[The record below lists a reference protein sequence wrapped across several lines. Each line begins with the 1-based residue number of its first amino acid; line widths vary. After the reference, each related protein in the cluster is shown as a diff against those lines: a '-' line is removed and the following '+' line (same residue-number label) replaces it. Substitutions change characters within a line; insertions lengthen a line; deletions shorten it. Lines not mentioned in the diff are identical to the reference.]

1 MAHRESALRRAGA
14 AAAAAAAG
22 GECRLSRHRA
32 GHRSR
37 NDRGDDRPLARSRAI
52 PAAQSLSCRSSTSSG
67 QSHGAGQYP
76 RTSGAALRR
85 GSRPRVGGARRG
97 LRDAHFHSVQAA
109 ERAHGAAHA
118 RTDHPGAAAMSPLR
132 LLLVDDE
139 APARERLREVLS
151 DVAGAVPH
159 TIVGEAPNGPAA
171 LALLRE
177 HPVDAVLVD
186 VHMRQVRGIEFAR
199 QVLRTA
205 NAPAIMFTTAHDQH
219 AVHAFEV
226 NAIDYLLKPVRAAR
240 LQAALQ
246 KVRPVAAE
254 SEPNAA
260 AGAGEDA
267 RRFLSVTERGRIL
280 LVPLA
285 DVLYLKA
292 ELKYVTVRT
301 REREHVIEE
310 SLTRLEQEFGDV
322 FVRVHR

>member
-1 MAHRESALRRAGA
+1 
-14 AAAAAAAG
+14 
-22 GECRLSRHRA
+22 
-32 GHRSR
+32 
-37 NDRGDDRPLARSRAI
+37 
-52 PAAQSLSCRSSTSSG
+52 
-67 QSHGAGQYP
+67 
-76 RTSGAALRR
+76 
-85 GSRPRVGGARRG
+85 
-97 LRDAHFHSVQAA
+97 
-109 ERAHGAAHA
+109 
-118 RTDHPGAAAMSPLR
+118 MSPLR

-177 HPVDAVLVD
+177 QPVDAVLVD
-186 VHMRQVRGIEFAR
+186 VHMPQMSGIEFAR

-205 NAPAIMFTTAHDQH
+205 NAPAIIFTTAHDQH

-322 FVRVHR
+322 FVRVHRSCLVSRAHLRGCERMLDPDGEGAGWAVLVDGCEEKLPVSRRQWSVLKTLVNGR